1 MSHVSKHRWPAALI
15 WVCAWGLMFVLD
27 ETISLGNMALVLV
40 LASAIAALWSSATVS
55 LASSVL
61 SVVLFNV
68 FFVPP
73 KFTFNVHFLHDYFL
87 IITMLGV
94 SVVVSTLMLKLRR
107 AAEQESIHATQ
118 AEQLRALSEQL
129 REHQALEAQAQHFR
143 ELMAKWGYTHTR
155 LQWFDTATSHAD
167 SATMSAQSAT
177 QGITHSVTLPIRGK
191 SQRFGVLH
199 LDAVSDMDRLQADQP
214 HLQALCDLWGIEL
227 ERYQAIHNAKLAN
240 EEAQSQKLRN
250 TLLTAIA
257 HDYRTPLANLM
268 GAASAIHDQG
278 QRLTPERVGA
288 LSQTILDEADQ
299 LNRMTSNTLQLARLD
314 AAALDIR
321 KDWESVEELMG
332 SVMQSAKR
340 RFAQAQFHLRIAPA
354 LPLLHCD
361 AILVVQLLENL
372 IENAVKYSP
381 APARIEL
388 QVSQPDALHVRMCV
402 LDHGPG
408 IPDAW
413 HERVFDA
420 FTRVTQPT
428 LFDAQGDHM
437 ARRGVGLGLAVCR
450 AIARVHDAKIWVDN
464 RDEGGACVCVEFAVL
479 RQPNLEA
486 LPLPEHL

>member
-15 WVCAWGLMFVLD
+15 WVCAWGLMFALD

-40 LASAIAALWSSATVS
+40 LASAIAALWSTAAVS

-61 SVVLFNV
+61 SVVMFNV

-107 AAEQESIHATQ
+107 AAEQESMHATQ

-129 REHQALEAQAQHFR
+129 REHQALDAQAQHLR
-143 ELMAKWGYTHTR
+143 TLMAAWGYTHTR
-155 LQWFDTATSHAD
+155 LAWWD
-167 SATMSAQSAT
+167 SATLDEDRSSALAQSLA
-177 QGITHSVTLPIRGK
+177 LPIRGK

-199 LDAVSDMDRLQADQP
+199 VEAVTDLDKLQTDQP
-214 HLQALCDLWGIEL
+214 HLQALCDLWGLEL
-227 ERYQAIHNAKLAN
+227 ERYQAIHSAKLAN

-278 QRLTPERVGA
+278 QRLSPERVMA

-314 AAALDIR
+314 AASLDIR

-340 RFAQAQFHLRIAPA
+340 RFAQAQFQLHITPA

-381 APARIEL
+381 APACIEL
-388 QVSQPDALHVRMCV
+388 QASQPDAQHVRVCV
-402 LDHGPG
+402 LDQGPG

-413 HERVFDA
+413 KERVFDA
-420 FTRVTQPT
+420 FTRVAQPT
-428 LFDAQGDHM
+428 AFDAQGDHM

-464 RDEGGACVCVEFAVL
+464 RAQGGACVCVEFAVL

-486 LPLPEHL
+486 PPVRELT

>member
-1 MSHVSKHRWPAALI
+1 
-15 WVCAWGLMFVLD
+15 MFALD

-40 LASAIAALWSSATVS
+40 LASAIAALWSTAGLS
-55 LASSVL
+55 LASSVC

-73 KFTFNVHFLHDYFL
+73 KFTFNVRFLHDYFL

-107 AAEQESIHATQ
+107 AAEQERIHANQ

-129 REHQALEAQAQHFR
+129 REHQALEAQAQHLR
-143 ELMAKWGYTHTR
+143 ELMATWGYTHTQ
-155 LQWFDTATSHAD
+155 LQWFDSATTHAD
-167 SATMSAQSAT
+167 RVDMSGQIAT
-177 QGITHSVTLPIRGK
+177 QSLVHGVALPIRGK

-199 LDAVSDMDRLQADQP
+199 VDEVSDMDKLQGDQP
-214 HLQALCDLWGIEL
+214 HLQALCDLWGLEL
-227 ERYQAIHNAKLAN
+227 ERYQAIHSAKLAN

-257 HDYRTPLANLM
+257 HDYRTPLANLI

-340 RFAQAQFHLRIAPA
+340 RFVQAQFQMRIAPA

-388 QVSQPDALHVRMCV
+388 QASQPDDQHVRMCV

-420 FTRVTQPT
+420 FTRVAQPT
-428 LFDAQGDHM
+428 TFDAQGDHM

-450 AIARVHDAKIWVDN
+450 AIARVHDAKIWADN
-464 RDEGGACVCVEFAVL
+464 RTEGGARVCVEFVVL
-479 RQPNLEA
+479 CQPNLEA
-486 LPLPEHL
+486 PPVREPL